1 MHLLDWI
8 IMLGSLFGIVA
19 YGIWK
24 TRHVVSVQSYLQGDR
39 DMKWW
44 TVGLSIMATQASAIT
59 FLSTPGQ
66 AYDDGMRFVQFYF
79 GMPFAMV
86 ILCIFVLPIYFR
98 LNVYTAYEYLES
110 RFDLRMRTLTAI
122 LFLIQRG
129 LAAGITIYAP
139 SIVLSAILG
148 WSLDATILFMGGLVI
163 LYTAFGGTKAVSVTQ
178 MQQMTIILIGMFL
191 AGFLLVWQLPGDV
204 SFQDALN
211 VAGRL
216 DKLNVLDF
224 SFDPS
229 NRYNFWSG
237 TLGAIFLFLSYF
249 GADQSQVSRYLTGKS
264 LTESRIGLLFNGLLK
279 VPMQFLILFTGILV
293 FVFFQFT
300 QPPLHFNQSNVAQ
313 LQKNPVLEQQYKA
326 LEAQHGELFQQ
337 KQQEVRQLISAI
349 RNEDEAQVQE
359 QKSKVKSLL
368 EKDAQLRESADKLII
383 ADNPQAQVKDTD
395 YVFINYVTRY
405 LPIGIVG
412 LLLAVIFSAAM
423 SSTSSE
429 LNALATTTVID
440 IYKRSLI
447 KNRSD
452 RHYLFASKAF
462 TIGWGIL
469 ALFFALTARLF
480 ENLIQ
485 AVNIIGSVF
494 YGVILGIFLTA
505 FFLKMVRGKAV
516 FYAAIISE
524 AVIITVYFL
533 DKYDIFKLAFLWF
546 NLLGC
551 GLVMTLALL
560 FQTIGNHRQ
569 VASSE

>member
-1 MHLLDWI
+1 
-8 IMLGSLFGIVA
+8 MLGSLLGIVV
-19 YGIWK
+19 YGVWR
-24 TRHVVSVQSYLQGDR
+24 TRHVMSARSYLQGDR

-86 ILCIFVLPIYFR
+86 FLCIFVLPIYYR
-98 LNVYTAYEYLES
+98 LNVYTAYEYLEG
-110 RFDLRMRTLTAI
+110 RFDLRMRTFTAL

-148 WSLDATILFMGGLVI
+148 WSLNGTILFMGGVVI
-163 LYTAFGGTKAVSVTQ
+163 LYTTLGGTKAVSVTQ
-178 MQQMTIILIGMFL
+178 MQQMTIILTGMVI
-191 AGFLLVWQLPGDV
+191 AGFLLVWQLPSDV

-224 SFDPS
+224 KFDPS

-237 TLGAIFLFLSYF
+237 TLGAFFLFLSYF

-264 LTESRIGLLFNGLLK
+264 LSESRLGLLFNGLLK
-279 VPMQFLILFTGILV
+279 VPMQFLILFVGILV
-293 FVFFQFT
+293 FTFFQFT
-300 QPPLHFNQSNVAQ
+300 QPPLHFNQSNVA
-313 LQKNPVLEQQYKA
+313 LLEKTPAIASQYRQ

-337 KQQEVRQLISAI
+337 KEQEVRQLISAI
-349 RNEDEAQVQE
+349 NEEDEAQIQD
-359 QKSKVKSLL
+359 QRIKVKSLI
-368 EKDAQLRESADKLII
+368 EKDVQMRQAADSLILRSS
-383 ADNPQAQVKDTD
+383 PQAQVKDTD
-395 YVFINYVTRY
+395 YVFITYVTKY

-412 LLLAVIFSAAM
+412 LLLSVIFAAGM

-429 LNALATTTVID
+429 LNALATTTLVD
-440 IYKRSLI
+440 IYRRSFV
-447 KNRSD
+447 KDKSD
-452 RHYLFASKAF
+452 RHYLYASKAL
-462 TIGWGIL
+462 TISWGLL
-469 ALFFALTARLF
+469 ALFFAITARLF

-494 YGVILGIFLTA
+494 YGVILGIFITA
-505 FFLKMVRGKAV
+505 FFLKKVQGRAV
-516 FYAAIISE
+516 FYAAIIAE
-524 AVIITVYFL
+524 AVVITVYFL

-551 GLVMTLALL
+551 GLVMVLALI
-560 FQTIGNHRQ
+560 FQAITRKD
-569 VASSE
+569 V

>member
-8 IMLGSLFGIVA
+8 VMLGSLLGIVV
-19 YGIWK
+19 YGVWR
-24 TRHVVSVQSYLQGDR
+24 TRHVMSARSYLQGDR

-86 ILCIFVLPIYFR
+86 FLCIFVLPIYYR

-110 RFDLRMRTLTAI
+110 RFDLRMRTFTAL
-122 LFLIQRG
+122 LFLVQRG

-148 WSLDATILFMGGLVI
+148 WSLNGTILFMGGVVI
-163 LYTAFGGTKAVSVTQ
+163 LYTTLGGTKAVSVTQ
-178 MQQMTIILIGMFL
+178 MQQMTIILTGMVI
-191 AGFLLVWQLPGDV
+191 AGFLLVWQLPPDV

-224 SFDPS
+224 KFDPS

-237 TLGAIFLFLSYF
+237 TLGAFFLFLSYF

-264 LTESRIGLLFNGLLK
+264 LSESRLGLLFNGLLK
-279 VPMQFLILFTGILV
+279 VPMQFLILFVGILV
-293 FVFFQFT
+293 FTFFQFT
-300 QPPLHFNQSNVAQ
+300 QPPLHFNQSNVA
-313 LQKNPVLEQQYKA
+313 LLEKTPAIASQYRQ
-326 LEAQHGELFQQ
+326 LEAQHGELFQEKQ
-337 KQQEVRQLISAI
+337 KEVRQLITAI
-349 RNEDEAQVQE
+349 DRQDEAQIQDQRV
-359 QKSKVKSLL
+359 KVKSLI
-368 EKDAQLRESADKLII
+368 EKDVQMRQAADSLILKSS
-383 ADNPQAQVKDTD
+383 PQAQVKDTD
-395 YVFINYVTRY
+395 YVFITYVTKY

-412 LLLAVIFSAAM
+412 LLLSVIFAAGM

-429 LNALATTTVID
+429 LNALATTTLVD
-440 IYKRSLI
+440 IYRRSFV
-447 KNRSD
+447 KDKSD
-452 RHYLFASKAF
+452 RHYLYASKAL
-462 TIGWGIL
+462 TIGWGLL
-469 ALFFALTARLF
+469 ALFFAITARLF

-494 YGVILGIFLTA
+494 YGVILGIFITA
-505 FFLKMVRGKAV
+505 FFLKKVQGRAV
-516 FYAAIISE
+516 FYAAIIAE
-524 AVIITVYFL
+524 AVVITVYFL

-551 GLVMTLALL
+551 GLVMLLALL
-560 FQTIGNHRQ
+560 FQGMSKRL
-569 VASSE
+569 

>member
-1 MHLLDWI
+1 
-8 IMLGSLFGIVA
+8 MLGSLLGIVA
-19 YGIWK
+19 YGVWR
-24 TRHVVSVQSYLQGDR
+24 TRHVMSARSYLQGDR

-86 ILCIFVLPIYFR
+86 FLCIFVLPIYYR

-110 RFDLRMRTLTAI
+110 RFDLRMRTFTAL
-122 LFLIQRG
+122 LFLVQRG

-148 WSLDATILFMGGLVI
+148 WSLNGTILFMGGVVI
-163 LYTAFGGTKAVSVTQ
+163 LYTTLGGTKAVSVTQ
-178 MQQMTIILIGMFL
+178 MQQMAIILIGMVI
-191 AGFLLVWQLPGDV
+191 AGFLLVWQLPPDV

-224 SFDPS
+224 KFDPS

-237 TLGAIFLFLSYF
+237 TLGAFFLFLSYF

-264 LTESRIGLLFNGLLK
+264 LSESRLGLLFNGLLK
-279 VPMQFLILFTGILV
+279 VPMQFLILFVGILV
-293 FVFFQFT
+293 FTFFQFT
-300 QPPLHFNQSNVAQ
+300 QPPLHFNQSNVA
-313 LQKNPVLEQQYKA
+313 LLEKTPAIASQYRQ
-326 LEAQHGELFQQ
+326 LEAQHGELFQEKQ
-337 KQQEVRQLISAI
+337 KEVRQLITAI
-349 RNEDEAQVQE
+349 DRQDEAQIQDQRV
-359 QKSKVKSLL
+359 KVKSLI
-368 EKDAQLRESADKLII
+368 EKDVQMRQAADSLILKSS
-383 ADNPQAQVKDTD
+383 PQAQVKDTD
-395 YVFINYVTRY
+395 YVFITYVTKY

-412 LLLAVIFSAAM
+412 LLLSVIFAAGM

-429 LNALATTTVID
+429 LNALATTTLVD
-440 IYKRSLI
+440 IYRRSFV
-447 KNRSD
+447 KDKSD
-452 RHYLFASKAF
+452 RHYLYASKAL
-462 TIGWGIL
+462 TVGWGLL
-469 ALFFALTARLF
+469 ALFFAITARLF

-494 YGVILGIFLTA
+494 YGVILGIFITA
-505 FFLKMVRGKAV
+505 FFLKKVQGRAV
-516 FYAAIISE
+516 FYAAIIAE
-524 AVIITVYFL
+524 AVVITVYFL

-551 GLVMTLALL
+551 GLVMLLALL
-560 FQTIGNHRQ
+560 FQGMSKR
-569 VASSE
+569 E

>member
-1 MHLLDWI
+1 
-8 IMLGSLFGIVA
+8 MLGSLLGIVV
-19 YGIWK
+19 YGVWR
-24 TRHVVSVQSYLQGDR
+24 TRHVMSARSYLQGDR

-86 ILCIFVLPIYFR
+86 FLCIFVLPIYYR

-110 RFDLRMRTLTAI
+110 RFDLRMRTFTAL
-122 LFLIQRG
+122 LFLVQRG

-148 WSLDATILFMGGLVI
+148 WSLNGTILFMGGVVI
-163 LYTAFGGTKAVSVTQ
+163 LYTTLGGTKAVSVTQ
-178 MQQMTIILIGMFL
+178 MQQMTIILTGMVI
-191 AGFLLVWQLPGDV
+191 AGFLLVWQLPPDV

-224 SFDPS
+224 KFDPS

-237 TLGAIFLFLSYF
+237 TLGAFFLFLSYF

-264 LTESRIGLLFNGLLK
+264 LSESRLGLLFNGLLK
-279 VPMQFLILFTGILV
+279 VPMQFLILFVGILV
-293 FVFFQFT
+293 FTFFQFT
-300 QPPLHFNQSNVAQ
+300 QPPLHFNQSNVA
-313 LQKNPVLEQQYKA
+313 LLEKTPAIASQYRQ
-326 LEAQHGELFQQ
+326 LEAQHGELFQEKQ
-337 KQQEVRQLISAI
+337 KEVRQLITAI
-349 RNEDEAQVQE
+349 DRQDEAQIQDQRV
-359 QKSKVKSLL
+359 KVKSLI
-368 EKDAQLRESADKLII
+368 EKDVQMRQAADSLILKSS
-383 ADNPQAQVKDTD
+383 PQAQVKDTD
-395 YVFINYVTRY
+395 YVFITYVTKY

-412 LLLAVIFSAAM
+412 LLLSVIFAAGM

-429 LNALATTTVID
+429 LNALATTTLVD
-440 IYKRSLI
+440 IYRRSFV
-447 KNRSD
+447 KDKSD
-452 RHYLFASKAF
+452 RHYLYASKAL
-462 TIGWGIL
+462 TIGWGLL
-469 ALFFALTARLF
+469 ALFFAITARLF

-494 YGVILGIFLTA
+494 YGVILGIFITA
-505 FFLKMVRGKAV
+505 FFLKKVQGRAV
-516 FYAAIISE
+516 FYAAIIAE
-524 AVIITVYFL
+524 AVVITVYFL

-551 GLVMTLALL
+551 GLVMLLALL
-560 FQTIGNHRQ
+560 FQGMSKRL
-569 VASSE
+569 

>member
-8 IMLGSLFGIVA
+8 VMLGSLLGIVV
-19 YGIWK
+19 YGVWR
-24 TRHVVSVQSYLQGDR
+24 TRHVMSARSYLQGDR

-86 ILCIFVLPIYFR
+86 FLCIFVLPIYYR

-110 RFDLRMRTLTAI
+110 RFDLRMRTFTAL

-148 WSLDATILFMGGLVI
+148 WSLNGTILFMGGVVI

-178 MQQMTIILIGMFL
+178 MQQMTIILTGMVI
-191 AGFLLVWQLPGDV
+191 AGLLLVWQLPPDV

-224 SFDPS
+224 KFDPS

-237 TLGAIFLFLSYF
+237 TLGAFFLFLSYF

-264 LTESRIGLLFNGLLK
+264 LSESRLGLLFNGLLK
-279 VPMQFLILFTGILV
+279 VPMQFLILFVGILV
-293 FVFFQFT
+293 FTFFQFT
-300 QPPLHFNQSNVAQ
+300 QPPLHFNQSNVA
-313 LQKNPVLEQQYKA
+313 LLEKTPAIASQYRQ
-326 LEAQHGELFQQ
+326 LEAQHGELFQEKQ
-337 KQQEVRQLISAI
+337 KEVRQLITAI
-349 RNEDEAQVQE
+349 DRQDEAQIQD
-359 QKSKVKSLL
+359 QRIKVKSLID
-368 EKDAQLRESADKLII
+368 KDAQMRQAADSLII
-383 ADNPQAQVKDTD
+383 RSSPQAQVKDTD
-395 YVFINYVTRY
+395 YVFITYVTKY

-412 LLLAVIFSAAM
+412 LLLSVIFAAGM

-429 LNALATTTVID
+429 LNALATTTLVD
-440 IYKRSLI
+440 IYRRSFV
-447 KNRSD
+447 KDKSD
-452 RHYLFASKAF
+452 RHYLYASKAL
-462 TIGWGIL
+462 TIGWGLL
-469 ALFFALTARLF
+469 ALFFAITARLF

-494 YGVILGIFLTA
+494 YGVILGIFITA
-505 FFLKMVRGKAV
+505 FFLKKVQGRAV
-516 FYAAIISE
+516 FYAAIIAE
-524 AVIITVYFL
+524 AVVITVYFL

-551 GLVMTLALL
+551 GLVMLLALL
-560 FQTIGNHRQ
+560 FQGMSRRL
-569 VASSE
+569 

>member
-1 MHLLDWI
+1 
-8 IMLGSLFGIVA
+8 MLGSLLGIVV
-19 YGIWK
+19 YGVWR
-24 TRHVVSVQSYLQGDR
+24 TRHVMSARSYLQGDR

-86 ILCIFVLPIYFR
+86 FLCIFVLPIYYR

-110 RFDLRMRTLTAI
+110 RFDLRMRTFTAL

-148 WSLDATILFMGGLVI
+148 WSLNGTILFMGGVVI

-178 MQQMTIILIGMFL
+178 MQQMTIILTGMVI
-191 AGFLLVWQLPGDV
+191 AGLLLVWQLPPDV

-224 SFDPS
+224 KFDPS

-237 TLGAIFLFLSYF
+237 TLGAFFLFLSYF

-264 LTESRIGLLFNGLLK
+264 LSESRLGLLFNGLLK
-279 VPMQFLILFTGILV
+279 VPMQFLILFVGILV
-293 FVFFQFT
+293 FTFFQFT
-300 QPPLHFNQSNVAQ
+300 QPPLHFNQSNVA
-313 LQKNPVLEQQYKA
+313 LLEKTPAIASQYRQ

-337 KQQEVRQLISAI
+337 KEQEVRQLITAI
-349 RNEDEAQVQE
+349 NQEDEAQIQDQRV
-359 QKSKVKSLL
+359 KVKSLI
-368 EKDAQLRESADKLII
+368 EKDVQMRQAADSLILKSS
-383 ADNPQAQVKDTD
+383 PLAQVKDTD
-395 YVFINYVTRY
+395 YVFITYVTKY

-412 LLLAVIFSAAM
+412 LLLSVIFAAGM

-429 LNALATTTVID
+429 LNALATTTLVD
-440 IYKRSLI
+440 IYRRSFV
-447 KNRSD
+447 KDKSD
-452 RHYLFASKAF
+452 RHYLYASKAL
-462 TIGWGIL
+462 TIGWGLL
-469 ALFFALTARLF
+469 ALFFAITARLF

-494 YGVILGIFLTA
+494 YGVILGIFITA
-505 FFLKMVRGKAV
+505 FFLKKVQGRAV
-516 FYAAIISE
+516 FYAAIIAE
-524 AVIITVYFL
+524 AVVITVYFL

-551 GLVMTLALL
+551 GLVMLLALL
-560 FQTIGNHRQ
+560 FQGMSRRL
-569 VASSE
+569 

>member
-1 MHLLDWI
+1 
-8 IMLGSLFGIVA
+8 MLGSLLGIVV
-19 YGIWK
+19 YGVWR
-24 TRHVVSVQSYLQGDR
+24 TRHVMSARSYLQGDR

-86 ILCIFVLPIYFR
+86 FLCIFVLPIYYR
-98 LNVYTAYEYLES
+98 LNVYTAYEYLEG
-110 RFDLRMRTLTAI
+110 RFDLRMRTFTAL
-122 LFLIQRG
+122 LFLVQRG

-148 WSLDATILFMGGLVI
+148 WSLNGTILFMGGVVI
-163 LYTAFGGTKAVSVTQ
+163 LYTAIGGTKAVSVTQ
-178 MQQMTIILIGMFL
+178 MQQMTIILTGMVI
-191 AGFLLVWQLPGDV
+191 AGFLLVWQLPSDV

-224 SFDPS
+224 KFDPS

-237 TLGAIFLFLSYF
+237 TLGAFFLFLSYF

-264 LTESRIGLLFNGLLK
+264 LSESRLGLLFNGLLK
-279 VPMQFLILFTGILV
+279 VPMQFLILFVGILV
-293 FVFFQFT
+293 FTFFQFT
-300 QPPLHFNQSNVAQ
+300 QPPLHFNQSNVA
-313 LQKNPVLEQQYKA
+313 LLEKTPAIASQYRQ

-337 KQQEVRQLISAI
+337 KEQEVRQLISAI
-349 RNEDEAQVQE
+349 DQKDEAQIQD
-359 QKSKVKSLL
+359 QRIKVKSLI
-368 EKDAQLRESADKLII
+368 EKDLQMRQAADSLILRSS
-383 ADNPQAQVKDTD
+383 PQAQVKDTD
-395 YVFINYVTRY
+395 YVFITYVTKY

-412 LLLAVIFSAAM
+412 LLLSVIFAAGM

-429 LNALATTTVID
+429 LNALATTTLVD
-440 IYKRSLI
+440 IYRRSFV
-447 KNRSD
+447 KDKSD
-452 RHYLFASKAF
+452 RHYLYASKAL
-462 TIGWGIL
+462 TIGWGLL
-469 ALFFALTARLF
+469 ALFFAITARLF

-494 YGVILGIFLTA
+494 YGVILGIFITA
-505 FFLKMVRGKAV
+505 FFLKKVQGRAV
-516 FYAAIISE
+516 FYAAIIAE
-524 AVIITVYFL
+524 AVVITVYFL

-551 GLVMTLALL
+551 GLVMLLALI
-560 FQTIGNHRQ
+560 FQAIARKDVEYMHT
-569 VASSE
+569 